1 MELSIMHD
9 ILLAQGQGAGWDAS
23 RIVWVGVLAIVGL
36 FALIF
41 VLLFFKYFNLWI
53 QAWLTGANVGIPYM
67 IGMTLRKVNVTMLVQ
82 QKIALTQAGVRVEN
96 RDLEAHYLARGN
108 VPKTAAAVIAAYKAG
123 IDLPWKTA
131 AAIDLA

>member
-1 MELSIMHD
+1 MTPSLLFAQTPL
-9 ILLAQGQGAGWDAS
+9 LLAQGGAGAGGMTTNNM
-23 RIVWVGVLAIVGL
+23 ILIGVLIFVAIL
-36 FALIF
+36 AIIF

-123 IDLPWKTA
+123 IDLPWKT
-131 AAIDLA
+131 